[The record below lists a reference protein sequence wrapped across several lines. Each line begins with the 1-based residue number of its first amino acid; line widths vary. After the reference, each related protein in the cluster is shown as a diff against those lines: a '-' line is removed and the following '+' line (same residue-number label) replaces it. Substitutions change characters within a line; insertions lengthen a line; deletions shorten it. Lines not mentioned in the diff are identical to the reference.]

1 LKLRLNKLPLSLRLA
16 LRDLRSGFGGL
27 GILLACIILGVTAI
41 AAVGSLSEAVRNGLE
56 EEGQPLLGGDV
67 EITLAQRQ
75 ITPAE
80 RQFIARW
87 GRLSAIVSSRAM
99 ASAGE
104 QFALIEIKA
113 IDRNYPLYGS
123 VGLAGAPSLDAA
135 LALHGSRY
143 GIAVDPLL
151 MDRLGLSLG
160 DPLRIGDA
168 IFELR
173 ASITSEPDRIADGFV
188 LGPRVLMSHEAL
200 AATGLVKP
208 GSLLSWRYRLKLRD
222 PSAYQTADDAI
233 NREFPDAGW
242 RIRTR
247 NEAAPGVSRYIER
260 LTFFLTLVGIT
271 SLIVGGVGIANSVA
285 AFIGRR
291 RRQIAIL
298 RLIGSDPALVFATY
312 LWEVMLAASAAIF
325 VGLII
330 GALLPF
336 AICEFFGSL
345 FPVPLR
351 TGIYIRPL
359 ALAALFGFLTTLLF
373 SIWPLARAREIGP
386 LELIRSAPAHQR
398 LPALRDLLTLA
409 LAAASLLGLFFLAF
423 GEYWMTLFYILAL
436 TGSLLL
442 LLLLGRA
449 LTILAR
455 HAPKPRNAG
464 LRLAIANLYRPGTPL
479 PSVVL
484 SLGLGLTLFVTLSLL
499 DRSLRS
505 ELQTAL
511 PAHAPS
517 YFFLDVA
524 SGEEEGFLAAVR
536 EEKTVEAVVTAPMLR
551 GRITKVKGTPAA
563 EVKAAPDG
571 AWALRG
577 DRGLTFAENLP
588 EGSQLVSGGWWPK
601 DYAGPPLVSF
611 TEDVAK
617 AIGLGIGDQVS
628 VNVLGRELNATVA
641 SLRLVDWRSLGMNF
655 VMVFSPNALAG
666 APHSNLVTVSLP
678 LGREAAFLGRIA
690 RSFPTVTAVRVRDAL
705 DAVSN
710 LLGKLIL
717 AVRAASGVAIATGLL
732 VLSGALATS
741 LSARTY
747 DAVVLKTFGA
757 TRAQLIAIYAVE
769 FLVSGLAASLFAII
783 AGSLAAW
790 ALTHY
795 LLEIPLDFS
804 AATALLT
811 AGLSMAL
818 TLLIGL
824 IGSWRALGAR
834 PAVHLRRE

>member
-1 LKLRLNKLPLSLRLA
+1 MKLPLSLRLA

-27 GILLACIILGVTAI
+27 RILLACIVLGVTAI
-41 AAVGSLSEAVRNGLE
+41 AAVGSLSEAVRSGLE

-67 EITLAQRQ
+67 EITVAQRRLN
-75 ITPAE
+75 PAE

-87 GRLSAIVSSRAM
+87 GEVSAIVSSRAM

-104 QFALIEIKA
+104 HFALIEIKA
-113 IDRNYPLYGS
+113 TDSNYPLYGS
-123 VGLAGAPSLDAA
+123 VGLSGAPNLDAA
-135 LALHGSRY
+135 LALRGSRH

-160 DPLRIGDA
+160 DGLKIGETA
-168 IFELR
+168 FELR

-188 LGPRVLMSHEAL
+188 LGPRVLMTQEAL
-200 AATGLVKP
+200 ALTGLVKP

-222 PSAYQTADDAI
+222 PSAYRTVADAI
-233 NREFPDAGW
+233 TREFPDAGW

-247 NEAAPGVSRYIER
+247 NEAAPGVSRYLER

-271 SLIVGGVGIANSVA
+271 SLIVGGVGIANAVA

-291 RRQIAIL
+291 RRQIAML
-298 RLIGSDPALVFATY
+298 RLIGSDAALVFSTY
-312 LWEVMLAASAAIF
+312 LWEVMLAASAAILA
-325 VGLII
+325 GLII

-336 AICEFFGSL
+336 AIRELFGSL

-351 TGIYIRPL
+351 TGIYAAPL
-359 ALAALFGFLTTLLF
+359 ALAALFGFLTTLVF
-373 SIWPLARAREIGP
+373 SLWPLARAREIGP
-386 LELIRSAPAHQR
+386 LELIRNAPILHQR

-409 LAAASLLGLFFLAF
+409 LSAACLLGLFFLAF
-423 GEYWMTLFYILAL
+423 GEYWMTLFYILGLA
-436 TGSLLL
+436 GSLLL

-449 LTILAR
+449 LTVLAR
-455 HAPKPRNAG
+455 HAPKPANAG
-464 LRLAIANLYRPGTPL
+464 LRFAIGNLYRPGTPL
-479 PSVVL
+479 PSIVL
-484 SLGLGLTLFVTLSLL
+484 SLGLGLTLFVTLALL

-524 SGEEEGFLAAVR
+524 STEQEGFLAAVR
-536 EEKTVEAVVTAPMLR
+536 EEKTVEAVITAPMLR

-563 EVKAAPDG
+563 EVKAAPEG

-588 EGSQLVSGGWWPK
+588 EGSRLVSGGWWPK

-617 AIGLGIGDQVS
+617 AIGLSVGDQVS

-678 LGREAAFLGRIA
+678 PEREAALMGRIA
-690 RSFPTVTAVRVRDAL
+690 RSFPTVTAVRVKDAL
-705 DAVSN
+705 DAVSD
-710 LLGKLIL
+710 LLGKLVL

-747 DAVVLKTFGA
+747 DAIVLKTFGA
-757 TRAQLIAIYAVE
+757 TRPQLIAIYAVE
-769 FLVSGLAASLFAII
+769 FLVSGLATSLFAIV

-790 ALTHY
+790 ALTRY
-795 LLEIPLDFS
+795 VLEIPLDFS
-804 AATALLT
+804 PAAAFLT
-811 AGLSMAL
+811 AGLSMTI
-818 TLLIGL
+818 TLLAGL

>member
-1 LKLRLNKLPLSLRLA
+1 MKLPLSLRLA

-27 GILLACIILGVTAI
+27 RILLACIVLGVTAI
-41 AAVGSLSEAVRNGLE
+41 AAVGSLSEAVRSGLE
-56 EEGQPLLGGDV
+56 AEGQPLLGGDV
-67 EITLAQRQ
+67 EITIAQRQ
-75 ITPAE
+75 LDPAE

-87 GRLSAIVSSRAM
+87 GEVSAVVSSRAM
-99 ASAGE
+99 ASSGDH
-104 QFALIEIKA
+104 FALIEIKA
-113 IDRNYPLYGS
+113 ADSNYPLYGS
-123 VGLAGAPSLDAA
+123 VGLSGAPNLDAA
-135 LALHGSRY
+135 LALRVSRY

-151 MDRLGLSLG
+151 MDRLGLAL
-160 DPLRIGDA
+160 DDDLKIGDA
-168 IFELR
+168 SFELR

-188 LGPRVLMSHEAL
+188 LGPRVLMSHAAL
-200 AATGLVKP
+200 ATTGLVKP

-222 PSAYQTADDAI
+222 PSAYKAVADAI
-233 NREFPDAGW
+233 TREFPDAGW

-247 NEAAPGVSRYIER
+247 DEAAPGVGRFLER

-271 SLIVGGVGIANSVA
+271 SLVVGGVGIANAVA
-285 AFIGRR
+285 AFIARR
-291 RRQIAIL
+291 RRQIAML
-298 RLIGSDPALVFATY
+298 RLIGSDAALVFFTY
-312 LWEVMLAASAAIF
+312 LWEVMLAASAAILA
-325 VGLII
+325 GLIL

-336 AICEFFGSL
+336 AIREFFGSF

-351 TGIYIRPL
+351 TGIYAGPL
-359 ALAALFGFLTTLLF
+359 ALAALFGFLTTLVF
-373 SIWPLARAREIGP
+373 SLWPLARAREIGP
-386 LELIRSAPAHQR
+386 IELIRNAPILHQR
-398 LPALRDLLTLA
+398 LPPLRDLLTIA
-409 LAAASLLGLFFLAF
+409 VAAACLLGLFFLAF
-423 GEYWMTLFYILAL
+423 GEYWMTLFYVLGLA
-436 TGSLLL
+436 GSLLV

-455 HAPKPRNAG
+455 HAPKPGNAS
-464 LRLAIANLYRPGTPL
+464 LRFAIANLYRPGTPL
-479 PSVVL
+479 PSIVL

-524 SGEEEGFLAAVR
+524 STEQEGFLAAVH
-536 EEKTVEAVVTAPMLR
+536 EEKTVEAVITAPMLR

-563 EVKAAPDG
+563 EVKAAPEG

-588 EGSQLVSGGWWPK
+588 EGSRLVSGGWWPK

-617 AIGLGIGDQVS
+617 GIGLGIGDQVS

-678 LGREAAFLGRIA
+678 PEREAAFLSRIA
-690 RSFPTVTAVRVRDAL
+690 RSFPTVTAVRVKDAL

-710 LLGKLIL
+710 LLGKLVL

-732 VLSGALATS
+732 VLSGALATN
-741 LSARTY
+741 LSARIY
-747 DAVVLKTFGA
+747 DAIVLKTFGA
-757 TRAQLIAIYAVE
+757 TRPQLIAIYAVE
-769 FLVSGLAASLFAII
+769 FLVSGLATSLFAIV

-790 ALTHY
+790 ALTRY
-795 LLEIPLDFS
+795 VLEIPLDFS
-804 AATALLT
+804 FAAAFLT
-811 AGLSMAL
+811 AGLSMGL
-818 TLLIGL
+818 TLLAGL

>member
-1 LKLRLNKLPLSLRLA
+1 LKRPPLPLSLRFA

-27 GILLACIILGVTAI
+27 RILLACIVLGVTAI
-41 AAVGSLSEAVRNGLE
+41 AAVGSLSEAVRSGLE
-56 EEGQPLLGGDV
+56 EEGQPLLGGDI
-67 EITLAQRQ
+67 EIALAQRRLS
-75 ITPAE
+75 PEESA
-80 RQFIARW
+80 FIARW
-87 GRLSAIVSSRAM
+87 GEVSAVASSRAM
-99 ASAGE
+99 ASAGDH
-104 QFALIEIKA
+104 FALIEIKA
-113 IDRNYPLYGS
+113 ADARYPLYGS
-123 VGLAGAPSLDAA
+123 VALQGAPSLDTA
-135 LALHGSRY
+135 LALRGPHY

-151 MDRLGLSLG
+151 MDRLGLRLG
-160 DPLRIGDA
+160 DRLKIGDA
-168 IFELR
+168 LFDLR
-173 ASITSEPDRIADGFV
+173 AAITREPDRIADGFV
-188 LGPRVLMSHEAL
+188 LGPRVLMSHEGL

-208 GSLLSWRYRLKLRD
+208 GSLLSWRYRLKLDD
-222 PSAYQTADDAI
+222 PSAYQIVADAI
-233 NREFPDAGW
+233 TREFPEAGW

-247 NEAAPGVSRYIER
+247 NEAAPGVSRYLER
-260 LTFFLTLVGIT
+260 LTFFLTLVGVT
-271 SLIVGGVGIANSVA
+271 SLIVGGVGIANAVS
-285 AFIGRR
+285 AFIARR
-291 RRQIAIL
+291 RRQIAML
-298 RLIGSDPALVFATY
+298 RLIGSDAALVFSTY
-312 LWEVMLAASAAIF
+312 LWEVMLAASAAIIA
-325 VGLII
+325 GLII

-336 AICEFFGSL
+336 AIRGFFGSL

-351 TGIYIRPL
+351 TGIYVAPL
-359 ALAALFGFLTTLLF
+359 ALAAVFGFLTTLVF
-373 SIWPLARAREIGP
+373 SLWPLARAREIGP
-386 LELIRSAPAHQR
+386 LELIRNAPVIRHR

-409 LAAASLLGLFFLAF
+409 LAAACLLALFFIAF
-423 GEYWMTLFYILAL
+423 REYWMTLFYVLGLA
-436 TGSLLL
+436 GSLLL
-442 LLLLGRA
+442 LLLLGRM
-449 LTILAR
+449 LTVLAR
-455 HAPKPRNAG
+455 RAPKPANAG
-464 LRLAIANLYRPGTPL
+464 LRFAIANLYRPGTPL

-484 SLGLGLTLFVTLSLL
+484 SLGLGLTLFVALSLL

-524 SGEEEGFLAAVR
+524 SGEQEGFLAAVR
-536 EEKTVEAVVTAPMLR
+536 QEKTVEAIVTAPMLR

-563 EVKAAPDG
+563 EVKAAPEG

-577 DRGLTFAENLP
+577 DRGLTYADNLP
-588 EGSQLVSGGWWPK
+588 EGSRLVSGRWWPK

-678 LGREAAFLGRIA
+678 PEREAAFLSRIA

-710 LLGKLIL
+710 LLGKLVL
-717 AVRAASGVAIATGLL
+717 AVRAASGLAIATGLL

-757 TRAQLIAIYAVE
+757 TRSQLIAVYAVE
-769 FLVSGLAASLFAII
+769 FLLSGLATSLFAIV

-790 ALTHY
+790 ALTRY
-795 LLEIPLDFS
+795 VLEIPFDFS
-804 AATALLT
+804 FAAALLT
-811 AGLSMAL
+811 AGLSMAV
-818 TLLIGL
+818 TLAAGL

>member
-1 LKLRLNKLPLSLRLA
+1 LKLPLSLRLA

-27 GILLACIILGVTAI
+27 RILLACIVLGVTAI
-41 AAVGSLSEAVRNGLE
+41 AAVGSLSEAVRTGLE

-67 EITLAQRQ
+67 EITIAQRQ
-75 ITPAE
+75 IDPAE

-87 GRLSAIVSSRAM
+87 GEVSAIVSSRAM
-99 ASAGE
+99 ASSGDH
-104 QFALIEIKA
+104 FALIEIKA
-113 IDRNYPLYGS
+113 ADSNYPLYGS
-123 VGLAGAPSLDAA
+123 VGLSGAPNLDAA
-135 LALHGSRY
+135 LALRVSRY
-143 GIAVDPLL
+143 GVAVDPLL
-151 MDRLGLSLG
+151 MDRLGLALG
-160 DPLRIGDA
+160 DDLKIGDA
-168 IFELR
+168 SFELR

-188 LGPRVLMSHEAL
+188 LGPRVLMSQEAL
-200 AATGLVKP
+200 AATGLMKP

-222 PSAYQTADDAI
+222 PSAYKAVADAI
-233 NREFPDAGW
+233 THEFPDAGW

-247 NEAAPGVSRYIER
+247 DEAAPGVGRFLER

-271 SLIVGGVGIANSVA
+271 SLVVGGVGIANAVA
-285 AFIGRR
+285 AFIARR
-291 RRQIAIL
+291 RRQIAML
-298 RLIGSDPALVFATY
+298 RLIGSDAALVFFTY
-312 LWEVMLAASAAIF
+312 LWEVMLAASAAILA
-325 VGLII
+325 GLIL

-336 AICEFFGSL
+336 AIGEFFGSF

-351 TGIYIRPL
+351 TGIYAAPL
-359 ALAALFGFLTTLLF
+359 ALAALFGFLTTLVF
-373 SIWPLARAREIGP
+373 SLWPLARAREIGP
-386 LELIRSAPAHQR
+386 LELIRNAPILHQR
-398 LPALRDLLTLA
+398 LPPFRDLLTIA
-409 LAAASLLGLFFLAF
+409 VAAACLLGLFFLAF
-423 GEYWMTLFYILAL
+423 GEYWMTVFYVLGLA
-436 TGSLLL
+436 GSLLV

-455 HAPKPRNAG
+455 HAPKPGNAS
-464 LRLAIANLYRPGTPL
+464 LRFAIANLYRPGTPL
-479 PSVVL
+479 PSIVL

-524 SGEEEGFLAAVR
+524 STEQEGFLAAVH
-536 EEKTVEAVVTAPMLR
+536 EEKTVEAVITAPMLR

-563 EVKAAPDG
+563 EVKAAPEG

-588 EGSQLVSGGWWPK
+588 EGSRLVSGSWWPK

-617 AIGLGIGDQVS
+617 GIGLGIGDQVS
-628 VNVLGRELNATVA
+628 VNVLGRELKATVA

-678 LGREAAFLGRIA
+678 PEREAAFLSRIA
-690 RSFPTVTAVRVRDAL
+690 RSFPTVTAVRIKDAL

-710 LLGKLIL
+710 LLGKLVL

-741 LSARTY
+741 LSARIY
-747 DAVVLKTFGA
+747 DAIVLKTFGA
-757 TRAQLIAIYAVE
+757 TRPQLIAIYAVE
-769 FLVSGLAASLFAII
+769 FLVSGLATSLFAIV

-790 ALTHY
+790 ALTRY
-795 LLEIPLDFS
+795 VLEIPLDFS
-804 AATALLT
+804 FAAAFLT
-811 AGLSMAL
+811 AGLSMGL
-818 TLLIGL
+818 TLFAGL